1 MKSRTRSTRRWRSRR
16 PARRRWCRPWSA
28 CANWCSRP
36 PRVLQSWLLPP
47 IRCRRCRAACWIRWT
62 VFRCSPKPGRW
73 TEPPTTQTTEQTMAR
88 PDRGTHPGARRPER
102 VEGTPLMSRETHV
115 VGFRVGRETYGVPIK
130 SLHEIVRV
138 PEITAVPDAPDYLEG
153 VINLRG
159 KIVSVVDLRKRFG
172 QPPTGLDRR
181 SRILV
186 VEHRGRLAG
195 MIVDSASEVLKIPES
210 DLEPAPAMMQE
221 GGLDCVTGLGKY
233 KGRLIILLDI
243 AKVLA
248 AREVREAAE
257 KPAVAG
263 NGKAAPAM
271 KGASAGK

>member
-1 MKSRTRSTRRWRSRR
+1 
-16 PARRRWCRPWSA
+16 
-28 CANWCSRP
+28 
-36 PRVLQSWLLPP
+36 
-47 IRCRRCRAACWIRWT
+47 
-62 VFRCSPKPGRW
+62 
-73 TEPPTTQTTEQTMAR
+73 
-88 PDRGTHPGARRPER
+88 
-102 VEGTPLMSRETHV
+102 MSRETHI
-115 VGFRVGRETYGVPIK
+115 VGFRLGRETYGVPIT

-172 QPPTGLDRR
+172 KPSTALDRR

-210 DLEPAPAMMQE
+210 EIEAAPAMMQE

-233 KGRLIILLDI
+233 QGRLIILLDI
-243 AKVLA
+243 SKVLA
-248 AREVREAAE
+248 APEAGRDFSAAG
-257 KPAVAG
+257 PAAAAT
-263 NGKAAPAM
+263 GKAGSPAGTGTAT
-271 KGASAGK
+271 KSASAGK